1 MTNPH
6 YELWDMET
14 ANRIAVFESR
24 QAAIELVRQ
33 ILRESGVDA
42 VRSLG
47 LGVLQPDATGIVDL
61 EPVLDGEELLAEVL
75 RPSPA
80 VGERAS

>member
-1 MTNPH
+1 MTNLH

-24 QAAIELVRQ
+24 NDAIGLVRQ
-33 ILRESGVDA
+33 ILHESGVEA

-47 LGVLQPDATGIVDL
+47 LGVVQADATGDVDL
-61 EPVLDGEELLAEVL
+61 RPLLDGDELAAEVL
-75 RPSPA
+75 RPSPT
-80 VGERAS
+80 VRERAS